1 MSYDRDVLA
10 ELLNESETEPQ
21 PEQAELIRLIYR
33 RESKDVEIKRAQ
45 SPGSIQGSR
54 NPAGNRKKKATYY
67 LSEKVL
73 VELCEAKARI
83 KVLVPSELKAKVS
96 MSRIVDYAVGAILE
110 EFNQIGNTSDLMQ
123 QFLTESNHPPA
134 NTCHKRISILKKPLI
149 PVIRR
154 ARSV

>member
-10 ELLNESETEPQ
+10 ELLNDPITEPR

-33 RESKDVEIKRAQ
+33 SGSNKVGIERAHTPESYQDR
-45 SPGSIQGSR
+45 R
-54 NPAGNRKKKATYY
+54 NPEENRKKKATYY

-83 KVLVPSELKAKVS
+83 KVQVPSELRAKVS

-110 EFNQIGNTSDLMQ
+110 EFNLIGNKSDLMQ
-123 QFLTESNHPPA
+123 QFLIDRK
-134 NTCHKRISILKKPLI
+134 KRAQK
-149 PVIRR
+149 
-154 ARSV
+154 

>member
-10 ELLNESETEPQ
+10 ELLNDPETEPR

-33 RESKDVEIKRAQ
+33 SGSKEVGIEREQ
-45 SPGSIQGSR
+45 LPGSIQDSS
-54 NPAGNRKKKATYY
+54 NPEDKRKKKATYY

-83 KVLVPSELKAKVS
+83 RVQVPSELRAKVS

-110 EFNQIGNTSDLMQ
+110 EFNLIGNKSDLMQ
-123 QFLTESNHPPA
+123 QFLTDRI
-134 NTCHKRISILKKPLI
+134 KRVKK
-149 PVIRR
+149 
-154 ARSV
+154 

>member
-10 ELLNESETEPQ
+10 ELLNDPETEPR

-33 RESKDVEIKRAQ
+33 RGSKEVGIERAH

-54 NPAGNRKKKATYY
+54 NPEDNRKKKATYY

-83 KVLVPSELKAKVS
+83 RVQVPSELRAKVS

-110 EFNQIGNTSDLMQ
+110 EFNLIGNKSDLMH
-123 QFLTESNHPPA
+123 QFLTDRK
-134 NTCHKRISILKKPLI
+134 KRALK
-149 PVIRR
+149 
-154 ARSV
+154 

>member
-1 MSYDRDVLA
+1 MSDDRDVL
-10 ELLNESETEPQ
+10 EKILNDPETETQ

-33 RESKDVEIKRAQ
+33 RGSKEVEIKRAQ

-54 NPAGNRKKKATYY
+54 NPASNRKKKATYY

-83 KVLVPSELKAKVS
+83 RVQVPSELRAKVS

-110 EFNQIGNTSDLMQ
+110 EFNMIGNKSDLMH
-123 QFLTESNHPPA
+123 QFLTDRKERA
-134 NTCHKRISILKKPLI
+134 KK
-149 PVIRR
+149 
-154 ARSV
+154 